1 MCEQALVRDFV
12 FPNGLAFSPDEKII
26 YISDFR
32 RGHIRAFDVLRNGTL
47 GIATDRVF
55 CELQGEG
62 PGAPDGMKVDVEGN
76 VYCTG
81 PGRIW
86 IIDTSGKH
94 LGTILTG
101 AQTTNIGWGGEDWKT
116 LFFTTRH
123 TLGRIELKVP
133 GIPVPAKPLG

>member
-81 PGRIW
+81 
-86 IIDTSGKH
+86 